1 MVKGRRN
8 KVIKLT
14 PAKIRYII
22 RAKTNNISSRII
34 SIEMKVSIR
43 TVNRVWGYWMK
54 NKEPLTLKNFG
65 RPKTPLNE
73 PDKHLILKI
82 HKEQKC
88 GARRLEKI
96 IEHKYSKHIPH
107 NTIHQVLL
115 ENDLAHEDKKKK
127 KRRKPWIRYE
137 RKHSLSAVHLDWHTS
152 RINGKEV
159 CVVLD
164 DSSRFVLAGGEFDA
178 ATGDASIGLVR
189 KVLDDFGE
197 IRKINEVI
205 TDHGSQFF
213 ANKTDKDGESE
224 SSFDAFL
231 IENKIKHIKA
241 RVKHPQ
247 TNGKIEK
254 WYHTYEKNRNL
265 FDDFDKFLNWYN
277 SIRYHESLDEKHYLQ
292 TPEDAFWA
300 RLPDGCKLNQFFV
313 RTDRDFNA
321 TS

>member
-1 MVKGRRN
+1 MVRGRRN
-8 KVIKLT
+8 KVLKLT
-14 PAKIRYII
+14 PAKIKYII
-22 RAKTNNISSRII
+22 RSKTNNISSRII

-65 RPKTPLNE
+65 RPKTPLND
-73 PDKHLILKI
+73 PDKLLILKI
-82 HKEQKC
+82 HKEQNC
-88 GARRLEKI
+88 GARRLEEI
-96 IEHKYSKHIPH
+96 IKHKHGKHIPH
-107 NTIHQVLL
+107 NAIHQFLI
-115 ENDLAHEDKKKK
+115 ENDLAQEDKKKK

-152 RINGKEV
+152 KINGKEV

-164 DSSRFVLAGGEFDA
+164 DSSRFVLSGGEFDA

-189 KVLDDFGE
+189 KVLDDFGD
-197 IRKINEVI
+197 IRKIKEVI

-213 ANKTDKDGESE
+213 ANKTDKDGESI

-231 IENKIKHIKA
+231 TENGIKHIKA

-254 WYHTYEKNRNL
+254 WFHTYEKNRKL

-277 SIRYHESLDEKHYLQ
+277 SIRYHESLDEEHYLQ

-300 RLPDGCKLNQFFV
+300 RLPDECKLNQFLCRMDTGF
-313 RTDRDFNA
+313 
-321 TS
+321 